1 MWKCPAVF
9 PEWDIWGS
17 HCGLW
22 KTFTVFWRRIKISPL
37 INQPYPPNEAHWGFR
52 CPHTFGQI
60 VSICCIHF
68 IWKVFFPDARSIFK
82 RLHARLLCVSPSGAV
97 PSGPALVAVLL
108 SGTVQWSVRCPAV
121 LCWRHAQLFLPSSRS
136 SVWQFGRTRGVRS
149 IRRNYRLAVFP
160 WQQDTVSVR
169 QNQTQALGLIL
180 KKKGPPQLLLPC
192 HPLLF
197 APPRSFLL
205 PLSTC
210 LISLPLTEPVHR
222 EEQFGSLHAGST
234 QHSAACTNTLKPN
247 LPGKLL

>member
-1 MWKCPAVF
+1 MHGCYAFPGRVLCRPA
-9 PEWDIWGS
+9 
-17 HCGLW
+17 
-22 KTFTVFWRRIKISPL
+22 RRWLRFSWAAPCS
-37 INQPYPPNEAHWGFR
+37 EVCA
-52 CPHTFGQI
+52 
-60 VSICCIHF
+60 
-68 IWKVFFPDARSIFK
+68 A
-82 RLHARLLCVSPSGAV
+82 LLCCAD
-97 PSGPALVAVLL
+97 ATLNF
-108 SGTVQWSVRCPAV
+108 
-121 LCWRHAQLFLPSSRS
+121 FLPSSRS

-169 QNQTQALGLIL
+169 RNQSQALGLIL

-205 PLSTC
+205 PLSTR